1 MNNVYGSPAEWVT
14 AGAAIF
20 ALALSIAAFAI
31 ARRSERRHLFV
42 QIHELL
48 TSPESQAGR
57 RLLHDAKDTRELDRL
72 RRKRDPKEYDR
83 INRAVSQ
90 FNTLALYARHGYLPL
105 EMAKLQWADTIVRSW
120 PRIEAYL
127 LWRREAHGAPAL
139 WEDLVWFAQECG
151 APVRADLRER
161 RA

>member
-1 MNNVYGSPAEWVT
+1 MNNVYESLAELVT
-14 AGAAIF
+14 AGAAII
-20 ALALSIAAFAI
+20 AVVLSIAAFTI

-57 RLLHDAKDTRELDRL
+57 RLLHDAKDARELDRL
-72 RRKRDPKEYDR
+72 RRKRDPREYDL

-120 PRIEAYL
+120 PRIEVYL
-127 LWRREAHGAPAL
+127 LWRRKAHAAPAL